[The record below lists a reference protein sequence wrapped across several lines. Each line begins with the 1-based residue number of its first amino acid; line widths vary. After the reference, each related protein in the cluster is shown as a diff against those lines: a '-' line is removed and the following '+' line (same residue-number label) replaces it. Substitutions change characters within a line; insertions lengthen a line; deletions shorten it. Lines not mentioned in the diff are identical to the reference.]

1 MTFTRKQFLTSIVTG
16 LAATALPARVLKAVS
31 RPLPPTAKF
40 ETQVGTSF
48 QLRSATG
55 AVSQVVL
62 NRFENKASSNGTT
75 QFSLAF
81 AGSSDLHLA
90 EGTYD
95 VQHPALG
102 NFRMFIIPMGSGGQ
116 DGNSYRADFNLLA

>member
-1 MTFTRKQFLTSIVTG
+1 MKLTRKQFLNSMATG
-16 LAATALPARVLKAVS
+16 LAATALPSRLLKAVS
-31 RPLPPTAKF
+31 RPLPPTASL
-40 ETQVGTSF
+40 ESQVGTSF

-55 AVSQVVL
+55 VVSQVVL
-62 NRFENKASSNGTT
+62 NRFENKASSNGTS

-81 AGSSDLHLA
+81 AGSSDVRLA

-116 DGNSYRADFNLLA
+116 DANSYRADFNLLS